1 MPLDEAKRLQ
11 MELIRRFFNLPQ
23 GNVLLLGARGTGK
36 STWVRNQLPD
46 SIHLDMES
54 PSLRRNLMARPE
66 RLNELLADVPGCRSV
81 VVDEIQHAPRLFPFL
96 DRILKEQS
104 PRRFIFTTSCARMF
118 GSGDAWFNS
127 NLARHT
133 LHPLLAGEFR
143 GFDLDHAMKFG
154 TLPGSVTAG
163 DPAGVLRT
171 WGQRCLAEVISL
183 GRTRHLGRF
192 TRFLR
197 AISASHAHRL
207 NVARVARNCAAE
219 RKVVAAYIG
228 ILEDLLLAFR
238 MPAFQGR
245 MRYRDPESGGEP
257 KRATVARDKL
267 FLFDTG
273 FFRAL
278 LPPGATADP
287 AEVECQALA
296 GLVAQQIRAWAAYS
310 HGDPKL
316 CYWRTRAGTEIDV
329 VVDGSDGTVGFKVT
343 NSDEVGAPE
352 LRALRAFRR
361 DYPDAEAAILY
372 RGRERTLEDGTRC
385 LPVAEFLRAL
395 RPGERPPVR
404 LQQAVE

>member
-1 MPLDEAKRLQ
+1 
-11 MELIRRFFNLPQ
+11 MELNRRFFNLPQ

-66 RLNELLADVPGCRSV
+66 RLNELLADAPGCRSV

-118 GSGDAWFNS
+118 GSGDASFNS
-127 NLARHT
+127 NLARYT
-133 LHPLLAGEFR
+133 LHPLLACEVR
-143 GFDLDHAMKFG
+143 DFDLDRALRFG
-154 TLPGSVTAG
+154 TLPGSVAAS
-163 DPAGVLRT
+163 DPAGVVGT
-171 WGQRCLAEVISL
+171 YGQRCLAEVISL
-183 GRTRHLGRF
+183 GRTRHFGRF
-192 TRFLR
+192 SRFLR
-197 AISASHAHRL
+197 AIGTSHTLRL
-207 NVARVARNCAAE
+207 NIARVARECAAE
-219 RKVVAAYIG
+219 RKVVAAYIA

-238 MPAFQGR
+238 LPVFQGR
-245 MRYRDPESGGEP
+245 PQSPDPASGRKP
-257 KRATVARDKL
+257 RRATVARDKL

-278 LPPGATADP
+278 LPPGGTAGS
-287 AEVECQALA
+287 AEVERQALA
-296 GLVAQQIRAWAAYS
+296 GLVVQQIRAWAAYS
-310 HGDPKL
+310 RRDVKL

-352 LRALRAFRR
+352 FRALRAFRR
-361 DYPDAEAAILY
+361 DYPDAGTAILY
-372 RGRERTLEDGTRC
+372 RGRKHTLEDGTRC
-385 LPVAEFLRAL
+385 LPVAEFLQAV
-395 RPGERPPVR
+395 RPGERLAVRPWPV
-404 LQQAVE
+404 E